1 MKTLS
6 YRINIIIRISL
17 ILAFGFASI
26 IIITQTHFWLVSVWI
41 ALAIILLILELFNYL
56 QKSRK
61 ALKEFLTSINQ
72 EDFSHLYLADESDKE
87 ITRGYRSILEKFR
100 YLRIQKESHY
110 QYLIRII
117 EHVDTA
123 LICLDQKGNIHLI
136 NRSAKD
142 LLKIPA
148 IRDLKPLIK
157 IDNNLVKVI
166 SDIRSGQRELIKT
179 IRNGKLLNLSIRATE
194 FSIENEKFKLISF
207 QDIKTELE
215 EKEVDSWHK
224 LVRVLTHEIM
234 NSTIPITNLISFAQN
249 FLVNDNNRPKQIP
262 GLKKDDIN
270 DLVESLKTAESR
282 SKGLVNFVKTTKS
295 LTQIPKP
302 SFREFPVENLFDRVH
317 NLMQTRLTTTNV
329 DFKIFLLQP
338 GLTIK
343 ADFELTEQ
351 VLINLVMNAIEAVE
365 NSEEPSIQLS
375 AEKINSGQVRIQV
388 KDNGPGIDEENLEQ
402 IFVPFFTTKEK
413 GSGIGLSLSRQ
424 IMRLHK
430 GRIDVETGINTGTTF
445 TLEF

>member
-1 MKTLS
+1 
-6 YRINIIIRISL
+6 
-17 ILAFGFASI
+17 
-26 IIITQTHFWLVSVWI
+26 
-41 ALAIILLILELFNYL
+41 
-56 QKSRK
+56 
-61 ALKEFLTSINQ
+61 LKEFLTSINQ
-72 EDFSHLYLADESDKE
+72 EDFSNLYIADESDKE
-87 ITRGYRSILEKFR
+87 ITGGYRSILEKFR
-100 YLRIQKESHY
+100 HLRIQKESHY
-110 QYLIRII
+110 QYLLRII

-123 LICLDQKGNIHLI
+123 LICLDQKENIQLI
-136 NRSAKD
+136 NRSAKE
-142 LLKIPA
+142 LLEIPD
-148 IRDLKPLIK
+148 IRDLKPLVK
-157 IDNNLVKVI
+157 IDKNLVKVI
-166 SDIRSGQRELIKT
+166 SGIRSGQRELIKT

-215 EKEVDSWHK
+215 EQEVDSWYK
-224 LVRVLTHEIM
+224 LVRILTHEIM
-234 NSTIPITNLISFAQN
+234 NSTIPITNLISFAQD
-249 FLVNDNNRPKQIP
+249 FLVDDNDRPKKIP
-262 GLKKDDIN
+262 GLKTDEIK

-282 SKGLVNFVKTTKS
+282 SKGLVNFVKTTKN

-302 SFREFPVENLFDRVH
+302 SFREFPVENLFNRVH
-317 NLMQTRLTTTNV
+317 NLMQTRLNTANV
-329 DFKIFLLQP
+329 DFRIFLPRP

-351 VLINLVMNAIEAVE
+351 VLINLILNAIEAVE

-375 AEKINSGQVRIQV
+375 AEKISGGQVRIRV
-388 KDNGPGIDEENLEQ
+388 RDNGPGIDEEILEQ
-402 IFVPFFTTKEK
+402 IFIPFFTTKEK